1 MEDHRKASGLGDM
14 NIHPDYFKGFYEAN
28 VIEDWPNRNELP
40 RLDQEGNEPETDLQ
54 AEWQDDGLV
63 ILPQFMPHDLIDDYC
78 ETWIRDNGSKNIR
91 PMGWPFDVPYMYIN
105 PLKDMLS
112 YKPLTDTMEDLI
124 GEPLGVHLNLTG
136 WRSTQRN
143 WHQDGYLNPDTNRDF
158 YMAIWIALD
167 DIHPDS
173 GPFQF
178 VRGSHKFPVI
188 TNEKILS
195 ALGNNAIGNPNWP
208 KRSEEILTPLF
219 EQLIIDAELQV
230 EDFIAKKGD
239 VLLWHGRLMHRG
251 SDPVDPELE
260 RRSCIAHFSGIH
272 HRPDMPEVFS
282 RIGWRHHHEL
292 NGYYFPISQTY
303 V

>member
-1 MEDHRKASGLGDM
+1 M

-40 RLDQEGNEPETDLQ
+40 RLDQNRYEPETDLQ

-63 ILPQFMPHDLIDDYC
+63 ILPRFMPYELIDDYC
-78 ETWIRDNGSKNIR
+78 ESWIKDNGSNNIR
-91 PMGWPFDVPYMYIN
+91 PMGWPFDVPYMYVN
-105 PLKDMLS
+105 PLKDMLT
-112 YKPLTDTMEDLI
+112 YKPLADTMADLI
-124 GEPLGVHLNLTG
+124 GEPLAVHLNLTG

-195 ALGNNAIGNPNWP
+195 ALGDNAIADPSWP

-239 VLLWHGRLMHRG
+239 VLLWHSRLMHRG
-251 SDPVDPELE
+251 SVPVDPELE
-260 RRSCIAHFSGIH
+260 RRSCIAHFSGIN
-272 HRPDMPEVFS
+272 HRPDMPEAFS
-282 RIGWRHHHEL
+282 RMGWRHQYEL
-292 NGYYFPISQTY
+292 NGYYFPINQSY
-303 V
+303 I

>member
-1 MEDHRKASGLGDM
+1 M
-14 NIHPDYFKGFYEAN
+14 NVRSDYFKNFYDAD
-28 VIEDWPNRNELP
+28 VIEDWPHRNELP
-40 RLDQEGNEPETDLQ
+40 WLDQETSEPETNLQ
-54 AEWQDDGLV
+54 AKWQDDGLV
-63 ILPQFMPHDLIDDYC
+63 TLPGFMPDELIDNYC
-78 ETWIRDNGSKNIR
+78 EIWIRDNGSEKIR

-105 PLKDMLS
+105 PLQDMLS
-112 YKPLTDTMEDLI
+112 YKPLTDIMTNLI

-143 WHQDGYLNPDTNRDF
+143 WHQDGYLNPDTTRDF

-188 TNEKILS
+188 TNKKILS
-195 ALGNNAIGNPNWP
+195 ALGNNAIADSNWP

-219 EQLIIDAELQV
+219 EQLLIDANLQT
-230 EDFIAKKGD
+230 ESFLAKRGD
-239 VLLWHGRLMHRG
+239 VLLWHSRLMHRG
-251 SDPVDPELE
+251 STPNDPELE
-260 RRSCIAHFSGIH
+260 RRSCIAHFSGIN
-272 HRPDMPEVFS
+272 HRPDMPEALS

-292 NGYYFPISQTY
+292 DGHYFPINQTY
-303 V
+303 A

>member
-1 MEDHRKASGLGDM
+1 M

-28 VIEDWPNRNELP
+28 VIEDWPRRDELP
-40 RLDQEGNEPETDLQ
+40 WLDEEMNEPETNLQ
-54 AEWQDDGLV
+54 AEWQDDGMV
-63 ILPQFMPHDLIDDYC
+63 ILPKFMPDELINDYC
-78 ETWIRDNGSKNIR
+78 EVWIRDNGNHNIR
-91 PMGWPFDVPYMYIN
+91 PMGWPFDVPYMYVN
-105 PLKDMLS
+105 PLMDMLS
-112 YKPLTDTMEDLI
+112 YKPLTEIMTDLI

-188 TNEKILS
+188 TNKKILD
-195 ALGNNAIGNPNWP
+195 ALGANAIYDPNWP

-219 EQLIIDAELQV
+219 EQLIVDADLKV
-230 EDFIAKKGD
+230 ESFIANRGD

-251 SDPVDPELE
+251 STPNNPELE
-260 RRSCIAHFSGIH
+260 RRSCIAHYSGIH
-272 HRPDMPEVFS
+272 HRPDMPNPVLS
-282 RIGWRHHHEL
+282 RIGWRRHHEL
-292 NGYYFPISQTY
+292 DGHYFPVNQNY
-303 V
+303 C